1 MGIARSQAD
10 IDKDPDRQRDA
21 ISVGGGVPGGF
32 KEQQRGFL
40 KRGLAD
46 SVTGLDRVAGLQQQD
61 DRFAGGASGHLMLNN
76 DPEVRQ
82 SVTQKRKQERDFNL
96 ARREAIRRNDRLGA
110 AMIGQHA
117 GRSGLQLG
125 GIRQHGADQ
134 RAAATGIG
142 AGRIDAGQKYQSKL
156 GHLNSQGGS
165 GGYNVTGEDRAK
177 AVRDLSKQ
185 GITPGAGAG
194 DYLDKISSIDPKDY
208 GVPSQDPFSRNK
220 SSNPGG
226 FRSGL
231 DSWMLGRSAAIG
243 GDLMRNRTKS
253 SKYFGRKKN
262 YERPK

>member
-1 MGIARSQAD
+1 MGIERSQAD
-10 IDKDPDRQRDA
+10 IDKDPDGQRDA
-21 ISVGGGVPGGF
+21 TPVGGF
-32 KEQQRGFL
+32 KDQQRGFL

-117 GRSGLQLG
+117 SRSNLQLG

-142 AGRIDAGQKYQSKL
+142 AGRVYQGQKYQSKL
-156 GHLNSQGGS
+156 SHLDQPQAQAGTGNVPTGTKSTKTTGTNSGLFDGNY
-165 GGYNVTGEDRAK
+165 GLD
-177 AVRDLSKQ
+177 
-185 GITPGAGAG
+185 GAGEQLKRLKN
-194 DYLDKISSIDPKDY
+194 LD
-208 GVPSQDPFSRNK
+208 N
-220 SSNPGG
+220 
-226 FRSGL
+226 
-231 DSWMLGRSAAIG
+231 WML
-243 GDLMRNRTKS
+243 NRDQ
-253 SKYFGRKKN
+253 GLA
-262 YERPK
+262 

>member
-10 IDKDPDRQRDA
+10 IDKDPDGQRDA
-21 ISVGGGVPGGF
+21 TPVGGF
-32 KEQQRGFL
+32 KDQQRGFL

-46 SVTGLDRVAGLQQQD
+46 SVTGLDRVAGLQQRD

-156 GHLNSQGGS
+156 SHLDQPQGGS
-165 GGYNVTGEDRAK
+165 GGSDVTG
-177 AVRDLSKQ
+177 
-185 GITPGAGAG
+185 G
-194 DYLDKISSIDPKDY
+194 IDPKDY
-208 GVPSQDPFSRNK
+208 GVPSQDPFAKPKSSRLGFPDLKDNLDGWMRGMGKSISGDLGLNFSRN
-220 SSNPGG
+220 SQ
-226 FRSGL
+226 F
-231 DSWMLGRSAAIG
+231 
-243 GDLMRNRTKS
+243 
-253 SKYFGRKKN
+253 FGRKKN